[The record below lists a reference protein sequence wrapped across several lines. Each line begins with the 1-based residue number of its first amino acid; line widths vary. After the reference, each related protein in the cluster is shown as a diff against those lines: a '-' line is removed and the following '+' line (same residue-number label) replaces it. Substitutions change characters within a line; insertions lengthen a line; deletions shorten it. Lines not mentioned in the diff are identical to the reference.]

1 MATTYE
7 VTLKWNGARDA
18 AEAVRAADRVQ
29 EALGRLEK
37 PARIGGNQSQQA
49 RRVADEWQR
58 MAAAADKA
66 ERRRLS
72 LQQRAAASAEKAEQ
86 RLASQQQRGAERAA
100 QMAARIAARSAR
112 IAEQERI
119 RGARAFQ
126 QAEDA
131 KRNAAFRRLMAQ
143 QRDEERFSRYRIR
156 LQQKEYREAQR
167 LAAARERMESKR
179 FAGYGRT
186 AAGGLGAGFGFMSG
200 GIKGV
205 IGAVGAA
212 AVLGGKEA
220 IDTAK
225 LVENARLR
233 LKAQLGTTEAAN
245 AEIKD
250 AFRIAEKTIFD
261 PEEVLDS
268 LTKLSTYF
276 KDADVRRYVMGAV
289 SDFATVSGKGTEGL
303 ERSIKTITD
312 IVSKGKLQQE
322 ELTGQLSE
330 LGLPAGKVYEA
341 LATMLDVKDKDEQK
355 RTDKVVK
362 LISKGNV
369 RSDMAVQAITT
380 VMRNL
385 SGGGPAGEFAV
396 KASDTLGGIISNI
409 QGGLKTLFAMSD
421 VDQWPALQSLKDL
434 LRDVAGFF
442 SVDSQAG
449 RAFVDALKS
458 GIQKDLVPVV
468 ERIHRGLKAITSDPG
483 KLELIVRGITRI
495 TSWLADAAYAAGV
508 LAAGFVGL
516 WGAIAKADEV
526 IMGFVER
533 ALTGLRD
540 GLVTAGEFIMF
551 GLADGIKRGAFAVYD
566 AVTEVGGRILSSLKA
581 KLGIASPS
589 RRGME
594 LGNFFG
600 QGVAIGI
607 AGGADGIARA
617 SAGLGSAAERGFSPR
632 AQLGSGASGGG
643 SGVLVSIT
651 NHYHIAEAPDP
662 AQFAKDVGALM
673 GSQVQ
678 TQVDRYMSRLVFQAG
693 GA

>member
-37 PARIGGNQSQQA
+37 PTRVGSAQGQQA

-66 ERRRLS
+66 EQRRITQ
-72 LQQRAAASAEKAEQ
+72 QQRSVAAAERAQQ
-86 RLASQQQRGAERAA
+86 RLAAQEQRGAERSA
-100 QMAARIAARSAR
+100 QMAARVAQRAAR
-112 IAEQERI
+112 IDEQERI

-167 LAAARERMESKR
+167 LAAARERMESRR
-179 FAGYGRT
+179 FAGYGRS
-186 AAGGLGAGFGFMSG
+186 AAGALGAGAGFLGG
-200 GIKGV
+200 GIKGI

-212 AVLGGKEA
+212 SIVGGKEA

-261 PEEVLDS
+261 PEEVLDG
-268 LTKLSTYF
+268 LTKLATNF
-276 KDADVRRYVMGAV
+276 KDADVRRYVLGAV
-289 SDFATVSGKGTEGL
+289 SDFATASGQGNEGL
-303 ERSIKTITD
+303 SSSIRAINQ
-312 IVSKGKLQQE
+312 IFAKGKVQQE
-322 ELTGQLSE
+322 ELTGQLGE
-330 LGLPAGKVYEA
+330 LGLPARQVYAELAKILNVRGKN
-341 LATMLDVKDKDEQK
+341 EQK
-355 RTDKVVK
+355 QTDKVVK
-362 LISKGNV
+362 MITAG
-369 RSDMAVQAITT
+369 AVDQNAGIQAITT

-421 VDQWPALQSLKDL
+421 VDQWPALVSLKDL

-449 RAFVDALKS
+449 REFVNSLKS

-468 ERIHRGLKAITSDPG
+468 ERIHRAFKAITSDPA
-483 KLELIVRGITRI
+483 KMDLIVRGITRI
-495 TSWLADAAYAAGV
+495 TSWLADAAYAAGI

-516 WGAIAKADEV
+516 WGALTKADEAIV
-526 IMGFVER
+526 GFVER
-533 ALTGLRD
+533 ALTGLKD
-540 GLVTAGEFIMF
+540 GLMTAGEFVMV
-551 GLADGIKRGAFAVYD
+551 GLADGIRRGAIAVYD
-566 AVTEVGGRILSSLKA
+566 AVSEVGGRILSSLKA

-632 AQLGSGASGGG
+632 AQLGTGGAGGG
-643 SGVLVSIT
+643 AGLLVTIE
-651 NHYHIAEAPDP
+651 NHYHIAQAPDP

-678 TQVDRYMSRLVFQAG
+678 TQVDRYLSRLVFQAG